1 MSKFFPVGIQLNDT
15 QTPIEI
21 LQDAVRDWETESEG
35 QLTLILQTG
44 TATDGDDMIFVHGKH
59 VPSNRTITLFSVVFR
74 PGGPYPARIQL
85 KTNELPT
92 YYRKS
97 YFQPGLVDGLTL
109 KADMQGRT
117 VTNEWVA
124 ETPSEFRTKLVNAFN
139 LGVVKSEILNLL
151 CGAPQPDSE
160 AYQPADEAPK
170 AIPAVRTRKKKRKT
184 EETPEETP
192 G

>member
-1 MSKFFPVGIQLNDT
+1 MSKFFPVGIKLNDT

-35 QLTLILQTG
+35 QLTLILQTA
-44 TATDGDDMIFVHGKH
+44 TAKDGDDMIFVHGKH
-59 VPSNRTITLFSVVFR
+59 VPSNRTITLFSVVSR
-74 PGGPYPARIQL
+74 PGGPYPARIQPR
-85 KTNELPT
+85 TNELPT

-97 YFQPGLVDGLTL
+97 YYEPGYSMALALNVDI
-109 KADMQGRT
+109 KGRT

-124 ETPSEFRTKLVNAFN
+124 ETPSEFRTKLVDAFN
-139 LGVVKSEILNLL
+139 LGVVKSELLNIL

-160 AYQPADEAPK
+160 ACQPADEAPK
-170 AIPAVRTRKKKRKT
+170 AIPAVRTRKKKKKT
-184 EETPEETP
+184 EETR